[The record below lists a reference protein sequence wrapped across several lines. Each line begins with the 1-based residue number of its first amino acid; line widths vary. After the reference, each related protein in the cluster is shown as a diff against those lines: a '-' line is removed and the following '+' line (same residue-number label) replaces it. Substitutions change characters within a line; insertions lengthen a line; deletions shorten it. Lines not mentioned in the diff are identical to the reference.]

1 MHAKTHRV
9 VFVSFLLDM
18 KCLTSRFPCFRPQTL
33 NLTAVNEAV
42 LIENLDIF
50 RKNGFDFVIDEDGEF
65 LLRAKDPCP
74 FCSWEQSSGVPQ
86 SNAFHAG
93 GKGSPPPPREGSA
106 PPLPPP
112 CDAHCEEL
120 QVMGFSPD
128 FILAAP
134 VTERAKLISL
144 PTSKNWTFGPQDI
157 DELIFMLS
165 DSPGV
170 MCRPSRVRQM
180 FASRACRK
188 SVRTAASSAGPV
200 GLASPQSPVPSPAL
214 ARQHCYGCGCAPYW
228 AVRGLQSPEPRA
240 AAVSVTS
247 DLCLRLG
254 CTSLK
259 PRLLSS
265 FR

>member
-1 MHAKTHRV
+1 
-9 VFVSFLLDM
+9 
-18 KCLTSRFPCFRPQTL
+18 
-33 NLTAVNEAV
+33 
-42 LIENLDIF
+42 
-50 RKNGFDFVIDEDGEF
+50 
-65 LLRAKDPCP
+65 
-74 FCSWEQSSGVPQ
+74 
-86 SNAFHAG
+86 
-93 GKGSPPPPREGSA
+93 
-106 PPLPPP
+106 
-112 CDAHCEEL
+112 
-120 QVMGFSPD
+120 MGFSPD

-228 AVRGLQSPEPRA
+228 AARGLQRPEPLCSPCAPRSRRFRDPRPVLTA
-240 AAVSVTS
+240 RLHLPQATS
-247 DLCLRLG
+247 SLELPLSPRRELFIRVVHPG
-254 CTSLK
+254 TSWG
-259 PRLLSS
+259 
-265 FR
+265 